1 MLSLCRSQVYWSLSQ
16 LLSPARQ
23 EGLDLILGDAGILVF
38 TLRMTVEAAIVLA
51 CAFLLF
57 FTAIIQVTKIAMGV
71 VLVFVVC
78 VTDSV
83 FGQWY
88 SHGALLIRDH
98 AFTLRLAALLAC

>member
-1 MLSLCRSQVYWSLSQ
+1 MLDFVPLQGPG
-16 LLSPARQ
+16 LLALVTIVISSHTGGSGSHP
-23 EGLDLILGDAGILVF
+23 GDAGILGF
-38 TLRMTVEAAIVLA
+38 TLRITVEAAIVLA
-51 CAFLLF
+51 CAGSLF
-57 FTAIIQVTKIAMGV
+57 FTAIIQVTRMAMGV

-98 AFTLRLAALLAC
+98 IFFHQ